1 VIHKIRL
8 ASLRVSFFLLIMAA
22 LGSIL
27 VRVFLLSIDDY
38 KTTIESKIFEL
49 TEIPIDIGV
58 LQPNM
63 RGFNPGI
70 ILKDIRIFPTEGN
83 EQQAIKL
90 EEIRFSIN
98 FIDLIW
104 TRQLLPS
111 SWLTLVGAKLSVVRK
126 EDGSLSIKGLNSN
139 AKEQPLWL
147 LSGGRYEVLKS
158 EITWLDQK
166 RHAEPLKFDNI
177 DLLLENDIYSD
188 KHEIHLLSQ
197 LPESIGGDLRVSMS
211 IHGDVFKKNNISGLI
226 YVKGNNVQL
235 AELLTG
241 ERPSGIEIVAGN
253 GDFELWSQWKNS
265 KNIGLTGN
273 VHAKNIKLKKQK
285 NTYELDSLISAFESV
300 NLESSGWQFGVKD
313 FKAKVA
319 DKEWPAASFVFS
331 GNHELTKIAA
341 SIEQLD
347 LQQFSE
353 LMHFFSPLD
362 KDKQQLLSGLAVKG
376 QIKEFSGY
384 FNTEKNTFAV
394 NGVFENIFT
403 SAFENI
409 PQIKNLSASIYGT
422 NEQGTVGFN
431 TGKSSLFSPDI
442 LRSAIA
448 INKVSGQIAWQQQ
461 ENSWF
466 FESEQLVL
474 NLKDAET
481 KTAFKLTLP
490 KNDDSGFLDLQSSFA
505 NLDDV
510 STIPDYYPVSMMTKS
525 TLTWLDNAF
534 VSGNIK
540 TGGLL
545 FSGKFDQYPFLQNEG
560 VFEVLLDAANV
571 ELEFS
576 PNWPHLHNVSA
587 EIAFHHGGLTV
598 TADHAE
604 VNGLN
609 ITHALV
615 EIPQFGKSKNVS
627 VKGRAVGRIDR
638 GLAFMQQTPLHHN
651 VDKFLDV
658 IKPSGNIDVYLD
670 SQVPLLKGLQ
680 SKVNARVRLKDVGL
694 NIKSIDLDVTEVN
707 GDLIFTE
714 KGLFAKQIKAKALGE
729 TINTNIDTQDF
740 NTTVKAT
747 GRTNFKQLKQQFD
760 FLNTGLLRAKQITG
774 NFNYQLKLELP
785 SVETKKSAKLN
796 IETNLVGLKLDLP
809 GLLKKKTGE
818 NKNLELEL
826 LLNEAELLPLKLNFN
841 NDIKVAMYINKQ
853 QKKMHSANIIYGKG
867 LATLPV
873 GNEVTVYIN
882 QDEFNISKWLTF
894 MGRDSS
900 KKQTTPVVNKLNI
913 KTANLQWNK
922 QDFGNFEMVMT
933 QDGQKWSGY
942 LFNSVAEGDFYIPF
956 NQTDKDK
963 IKLEMAYINLS
974 ELIKIKQKKGE
985 STMTDL
991 PLIDIS
997 SKQLLWNDVNL
1008 GSLKIGMERLLDG
1021 LRFSPV
1027 NVIANGLELKMSAD
1041 WIKQGQ
1047 DSLTYF
1053 QGDFITEDI
1062 GKVMAKLGMRN
1073 DIKDA
1078 EAVFNYSGQWPKA
1091 PYNFSLSTMKADVEI
1106 NLKNGRI
1113 SSIEPGVG
1121 RALGLLAMEQ
1131 WIKRLTLDFSDLYKK
1146 GLSFNSITGLVT
1158 INQGTAHTN
1167 RLFVDAIPARIIL
1180 SGDTDLL
1187 TETLDLTIDVIPK
1200 SSGAVP
1206 IAGTIISG
1214 IAGTITQVVASDY
1227 KDGYFFGSKYQATG
1241 KWGDIQ
1247 LTALHKESG
1256 LLNKTWT
1263 GFTNLFRTTP
1273 VIE

>member
-8 ASLRVSFFLLIMAA
+8 ATFRFTLFLLIMAA

-27 VRVFLLSIDDY
+27 VRGFLLGIDDY
-38 KTTIESKIFEL
+38 KVTIESKIFEL

-70 ILKDIRIFPTEGN
+70 ILKDIRVFPTEDN
-83 EQQAIKL
+83 EQQAIQL

-126 EDGSLSIKGLNSN
+126 EDGSLSIKGLNSS
-139 AKEQPLWL
+139 AKKQPLWL

-235 AELLTG
+235 AEILTG
-241 ERPSGIEIVAGN
+241 ERPSGIEVVAGN

-265 KNIGLTGN
+265 KSIGLTGN
-273 VHAKNIKLKKQK
+273 IDAKNIRLKKQK
-285 NTYELDSLISAFESV
+285 NTYELDSLISAFERV
-300 NLESSGWQFGVKD
+300 NREASGWQFGVTD

-319 DKEWPAASFVFS
+319 DKEWPAASFIFS
-331 GNHELTKIAA
+331 GNRELTKIAA

-353 LMHFFSPLD
+353 LMRFVSPLD
-362 KDKQQLLSGLAVKG
+362 KDKQQLLSGMELKG
-376 QIKEFSGY
+376 QITNFSAY
-384 FNTEKNTFAV
+384 LDTEKNTFAV
-394 NGVFENIFT
+394 NGALENIFT
-403 SAFENI
+403 SSFENI

-422 NEQGTVGFN
+422 NEQGVVGFN
-431 TGKSSLFSPDI
+431 TGKSSLFSPGR
-442 LRSAIA
+442 LRAAIP

-466 FESEQLVL
+466 LESEQLVL

-505 NLDDV
+505 NLNDV
-510 STIPDYYPVSMMTKS
+510 STIPDYYPVSIMTKT
-525 TLTWLDNAF
+525 TLAWLDNAF

-545 FSGKFDQYPFLQNEG
+545 FSGKLDQYPFLQNEG
-560 VFEVLLDAANV
+560 VFEALLDASNV

-576 PNWPHLHNVSA
+576 PNWPHLHNVNA
-587 EIAFHHGGLTV
+587 EIAFHHGGVTV

-615 EIPQFGKSKNVS
+615 EIPQFGKSKKVS

-638 GLAFMQQTPLHHN
+638 GLAFMQQTPLHNN

-658 IKPSGNIDVYLD
+658 IQPSGNIDVYLD
-670 SQVPLLKGLQ
+670 SQVPLFKDLQ
-680 SKVNARVRLKDVGL
+680 SKVNARVRLKTVGL
-694 NIKSIDLDVTEVN
+694 NIKSIDLGVTDVN

-714 KGLFAKQIKAKALGE
+714 KGLFAKEIKATALGE
-729 TINTNIDTQDF
+729 TISTNIDTQGF
-740 NTTVKAT
+740 NTTVKVT

-760 FLNTGLLRAKQITG
+760 FLNTGLLKAKQLTG
-774 NFNYQLKLELP
+774 NFNYQLKLQLP

-796 IETNLVGLKLDLP
+796 IETNLSGLTMNLP
-809 GLLKKKTGE
+809 GFLKKEIGE
-818 NKNLELEL
+818 SKNLELEL
-826 LLNEAELLPLKLNFN
+826 LLNEAELLPLKVNFN

-867 LATLPV
+867 VATLPL
-873 GNEVTVYIN
+873 GNEVTVYVN

-894 MGRDSS
+894 MGSDTR
-900 KKQTTPVVNKLNI
+900 KKQTTPFVNKLNI
-913 KTANLQWNK
+913 KTANLQWNN
-922 QDFGNFEMVMT
+922 QNLGNFEMVVT
-933 QDGQKWSGY
+933 QNGKKWFGY
-942 LFNSVAEGDFYIPF
+942 LFNPIAEGDFSIPF

-974 ELIKIKQKKGE
+974 ELIKIKQKKGG
-985 STMTDL
+985 STTTDL

-997 SKQLLWNDVNL
+997 SKQFLWNGVNL
-1008 GSLKIGMERLLDG
+1008 GTLKIEMERLLDG
-1021 LRFSPV
+1021 LRFNPV
-1027 NVIANGLELKMSAD
+1027 NITAKDLEIKMSVD
-1041 WIKQGQ
+1041 WVKQGQ
-1047 DSLTYF
+1047 ESFTYL
-1053 QGDFITEDI
+1053 QGDLIAEDI
-1062 GKVMAKLGMRN
+1062 GNIMAKLGMRN

-1078 EAVFNYSGQWPKA
+1078 EANFNYSGQWPKA
-1091 PYNFSLSTMKADVEI
+1091 PYNFSLSTIEADVEVQ
-1106 NLKNGRI
+1106 LKNGRI

-1146 GLSFNSITGLVT
+1146 GLSFNSITGLLK

-1167 RLFVDAIPARIIL
+1167 RLLVDAIPARIIL

-1187 TETLDLTIDVIPK
+1187 TETLDLTIDVLPK

-1206 IAGTIISG
+1206 IAGTIIGG
-1214 IAGTITQVVASDY
+1214 IADTITQAVTSDY

-1241 KWGDIQ
+1241 KWGDIK

-1256 LLNKTWT
+1256 LLNKTWN